1 MRHGLFMVAS
11 FLSVFALYSAQYIR
25 GAQMTHTPLGITEK
39 ERNALVEIA
48 NNKARALGYKTEELN
63 FELRKENNLFKAYF
77 YPKQKKGTVTYGG
90 TLTIYLDQ
98 KGNILRFE
106 RGV

>member
-1 MRHGLFMVAS
+1 MRNRLLTFAS
-11 FLSVFALYSAQYIR
+11 FFTVLVFFSVQDTR
-25 GAQMTHTPLGITEK
+25 GAQVTHTSPGITEE
-39 ERNALVEIA
+39 ERNVITKIA
-48 NNKARALGYKTEELN
+48 KNKARALGYKTEELN
-63 FELRKENNLFKAYF
+63 FELRKEKDFFKAYF

-98 KGNILRFE
+98 KQNILRFE